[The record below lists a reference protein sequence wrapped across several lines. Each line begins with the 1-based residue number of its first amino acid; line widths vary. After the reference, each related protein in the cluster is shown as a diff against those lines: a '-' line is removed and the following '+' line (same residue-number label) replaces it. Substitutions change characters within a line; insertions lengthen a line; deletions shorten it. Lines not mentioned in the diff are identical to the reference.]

1 MVLIG
6 ISLICI
12 SIYIKCGNC
21 FQDGDKRKVSR
32 DRGTLFFFSLSF
44 CLPCTA
50 FWRKSL
56 MSYSVELEV
65 FWGREWYLSF

>member
-32 DRGTLFFFSLSF
+32 DRGTLFFFFPLILPTLYCILEEIFNVLF
-44 CLPCTA
+44 CRTGGVL
-50 FWRKSL
+50 
-56 MSYSVELEV
+56 
-65 FWGREWYLSF
+65 G